1 MSTQTL
7 HNHPLE
13 LRVIGTAFGSREA
26 ATAYLVEHRV
36 AAEHFT
42 LDAHRT
48 LWNVVAER
56 LQADVD
62 AELDELILADV
73 LARRPELLVGHVD
86 VDTVFATLA
95 EAFDHAEPERND
107 EHAVVLR
114 DLAERRRLVA
124 GIEQAHR
131 RLLRLDH
138 PVDETVTA
146 LTETAFGA
154 GSGRSAP
161 RVTSVREG
169 LFDRL
174 GHWEHPGPQPGYA
187 LGFHGLD
194 KALSLRPGTVTV
206 IAARPSIGKS
216 LFAQQVIST
225 VVHRH
230 PVRAV
235 LVSLEMGAD
244 ELLDRIV
251 PYEANVPGAWLGRAT
266 KRPGECD
273 AEWRRVLDAADDEAL
288 DRYGYVDDVDLAIPD
303 IVALARRH
311 RAQHPDFGL
320 LVVDYIGLV
329 RATDPKQLP
338 VHAIAEI
345 SRQLKVVAI
354 TLGIAVVALSQL
366 NRGPETDR
374 RPPRL
379 SDLRDSGA
387 IEQDAD
393 HVLFL
398 HADPG
403 VAAFGADAPPSAAT
417 EVIVAKNRSGPRGG
431 RVPLGFDGS
440 IPRFVD
446 ESGPARTAAPLAGSR
461 S

>member
-1 MSTQTL
+1 MSTHTL

-13 LRVIGTAFGSREA
+13 LRVIGTAFSSRDA
-26 ATAYLVEHRV
+26 ATAYVVEHRIT
-36 AAEHFT
+36 ETHFT
-42 LDAHRT
+42 IDAHRT

-56 LQADVD
+56 LEADAV
-62 AELDELILADV
+62 LDEIILADV
-73 LARRPELLVGHVD
+73 LARRPELLAGNVD
-86 VDTVFATLA
+86 LETVFATLA
-95 EAFDHAEPERND
+95 HAYDHAEAERND
-107 EHAVVLR
+107 EHATVLR

-124 GIEQAHR
+124 GLDHAQR
-131 RLLRLDH
+131 RLVQLDH
-138 PVDETVTA
+138 PVDETVTL

-154 GSGRSAP
+154 ESGRSDP

-169 LFDRL
+169 LFRRL
-174 GHWEHPGPQPGYA
+174 DHWEQPGPNPGYA

-194 KALSLRPGTVTV
+194 KVMSLRPGTVTV

-235 LVSLEMGAD
+235 LVSLEMDAN

-251 PYEANVPGAWLGRAT
+251 PYEAHVPGAWLARAP
-266 KRPGECD
+266 KRPGEHE
-273 AEWRRVLDAADDEAL
+273 AAWRRVLDVADDEAL

-303 IVALARRH
+303 IVALARRQ

-320 LVVDYIGLV
+320 LVVDYLGLV
-329 RATDPKQLP
+329 RATDPRQLP

-354 TLGIAVVALSQL
+354 TLGIAVIALSQL
-366 NRGPETDR
+366 NRGPEADR

-403 VAAFGADAPPSAAT
+403 LAAFGPDAPPTAAT
-417 EVIVAKNRSGPRGG
+417 EVIVAKNRSGPRGS

-446 ESGPARTAAPLAGSR
+446 ESVPAGVAGDPIGAR
-461 S
+461 A